1 MKQLSLAETG
11 FLPKAGKQTRKAV
24 FLAEMETVVRWL
36 RLEALI
42 KPIYPKKGNA
52 RPPMPLSTMLRIHFL
67 QPWFGY
73 SDPTMEE
80 ALHDVPLLRQFAGR
94 DAFEDVMPD
103 ESPLLRFRHLL
114 EQHELA
120 IVIFAEVSALLHGQQ
135 AKTACFLSFFMATLG
150 KAAGCS
156 ESS

>member
-36 RLEALI
+36 RLDVLI
-42 KPIYPKKGNA
+42 DPIYPKKGNA
-52 RPPMPLSTMLRIHFL
+52 RPPMPLSTTWRIHFL

-73 SDPTMEE
+73 SDPAMEE
-80 ALHDVPLLRQFAGR
+80 ALHDVPLLRQFAGQ

-103 ESPLLRFRHLL
+103 ESTLHRFRHLQL
-114 EQHELA
+114 NRA
-120 IVIFAEVSALLHGQQ
+120 VF
-135 AKTACFLSFFMATLG
+135 
-150 KAAGCS
+150 
-156 ESS
+156 ESG